1 MKTIDYVS
9 KALVVEGLM
18 TCEASVGSS
27 NSTHNKKLAK
37 LLLNNLSTLVQSWV
51 FDQTS
56 PTAQV

>member
-37 LLLNNLSTLVQSWV
+37 LLLNNLSTLVQS
-51 FDQTS
+51 
-56 PTAQV
+56 